1 MRKTISILLFAAASM
16 LAADWTGKW
25 SGTLE
30 TVKGGPGAPPVDDHF
45 LVLKQAGDEITGT
58 AGPRQSAQWEIQNV
72 RLSGNKLTFDT
83 KAPGGVFVL
92 GYELELTQDAIVG
105 RVVSKKG
112 PEIEGKLKF
121 KRTS

>member
-1 MRKTISILLFAAASM
+1 MSKFHPLKVATVAR
-16 LAADWTGKW
+16 
-25 SGTLE
+25 E
-30 TVKGGPGAPPVDDHF
+30 TRDAIV
-45 LVLKQAGDEITGT
+45 
-58 AGPRQSAQWEIQNV
+58 
-72 RLSGNKLTFDT
+72 LTFDVPPALRESFRFVQGQHLT
-83 KAPGGVFVL
+83 LRADIGGEDVRRSYSICSAVHDPTLRIAVKKAPGGVFVL